1 MNISQERLRTEAA
14 DTDFRPEIL
23 EKSLRLLSLLETFF
37 QHPFLKSRFAL
48 KGGTALNLFLFDV
61 PRLSVDADLNYI
73 GAHDRATMM
82 AEREQVERASR
93 AVFAREDF
101 RVQPVPSPD
110 EHAGGKWRL
119 RYRSPLGGEANL
131 EVDINF
137 MFRVPLWPPEPSD
150 SRALGSAQT
159 TRIPVLNTHELA
171 AGKLVALFSRR
182 ASRDLFDT
190 HELLRRNDLN
200 QTRLRTAFVAYGA
213 MSRKDW
219 RTISVGDI
227 SYEPNELKNELIPTL
242 RMQAASRL
250 GRPKPWADR
259 LVSECAE
266 RLTSLI
272 SFTPAERE
280 FLDRLLDHAE
290 IKPSLITSDEALAE
304 RIAQHPLLAWKAE
317 NVRRYKK
324 RS

>member
-1 MNISQERLRTEAA
+1 MNISQERLRAEAA

-23 EKSLRLLSLLETFF
+23 EKSLRLLSLLEAFF
-37 QHPFLKSRFAL
+37 QHPFLKSRFTL

-73 GAHDRATMM
+73 GAQDRATMM

-101 RVQPVPSPD
+101 RVQRVPSPD

-119 RYRSPLGGEANL
+119 RYRSPLGGEGNL

-137 MFRVPLWPPEPSD
+137 MFRVPLWSPEPSD

-159 TRIPVLNTHELA
+159 THIPVLNIHELA
-171 AGKLVALFSRR
+171 AGKLAALFSRR

-190 HELLRRNDLN
+190 RELLWRKDLD

-219 RTISVGDI
+219 RTITLRDI
-227 SYEPNELKNELIPTL
+227 SYEPNELKNELIPML
-242 RMQAASRL
+242 RTQVASQL
-250 GRPKPWADR
+250 GDPKPWASK

-266 RLTSLI
+266 RLQPLI

-280 FLDRLLDHAE
+280 FLDRLLDHTE
-290 IKPSLITSDEALAE
+290 IEPSLITSDEALAE

-324 RS
+324 RR